1 MDTPDELADAFLRF
15 MDVERSA
22 SPRTLEVYAAGLTA
36 FRTHREGGRGGFP
49 GWESCRADDF
59 RRWLFEM
66 MKEEKARSTVR
77 VRFSAL
83 RAFYRWMVR
92 RRGLPL
98 NPLEGVSLPK
108 AEKKLPV
115 VLTTAQMDEL
125 LTLPGKVPKEKQAPA
140 WAPARDTA
148 ILEMFYSTGLRVSEL
163 CGLDVADVDHATGTL
178 RVLGKGRKERLLPVG
193 NPALVA
199 VQRYR
204 SAAKVHSG
212 PLFLTK
218 SRKRLTPRA
227 VQQLLEKYL
236 RLSSIPVRATPH
248 KLRHSFATHLLD
260 RGADLR
266 GVQALLG
273 HASLSTTQ
281 IYTHVTTAR
290 LKEVYDAAH
299 PRA

>member
-1 MDTPDELADAFLRF
+1 MRF
-15 MDVERSA
+15 MRVERSA
-22 SPRTLEVYAAGLTA
+22 SSRTLEVYAAGLAA
-36 FRTHREGGRGGFP
+36 FREHQEGARGGFTS
-49 GWESCRADDF
+49 WESCRADDF
-59 RRWLFEM
+59 RRWLLAM
-66 MKEEKARSTVR
+66 MKEEKARATVR

-83 RAFYRWMVR
+83 RAFFRWMVR
-92 RRGLPL
+92 RRGLAL

-108 AEKKLPV
+108 AEKKLPI
-115 VLTTAQMDEL
+115 VLTGAQMDEL
-125 LTLPGKVPKEKQAPA
+125 LALPGQVPKEKQAPA

-163 CGLDVADVDHATGTL
+163 CGLDVGDVDHATGTL

-193 NPALVA
+193 APALVA

-204 SAAKVHSG
+204 SAAHVHTG

-236 RLSSIPVRATPH
+236 RLSSIPVKATPH

-281 IYTHVTTAR
+281 IYTHVTIAR